1 MSRTDSLILGSQ
13 SPRRRDILASFSLP
27 FQQIPSDFDEESIS
41 FDGDPIAYC
50 SYLAERKAA
59 ALADRFPD
67 SPILTADTIVFLNG
81 KVYNKPKDAE
91 EAFRFLSELAGHWH
105 TVHTAV
111 HVRKGRH
118 SYADS
123 ESTRLLFHPL
133 TPEQIRTFHKH
144 VHFLD
149 KAGGYAIEGCGQI
162 ILAKIEGCYYNVLG
176 LPINATRRLL
186 GRIGIDL
193 WHHLKNIS

>member
-1 MSRTDSLILGSQ
+1 MSQSFPFILGSQ

-27 FQQIPSDFDEESIS
+27 FEQISSDFDEESIP
-41 FDGDPIAYC
+41 FTGDPVAYC
-50 SYLAERKAA
+50 TELAKGKAET
-59 ALADRFPD
+59 LRCRYPD
-67 SPILTADTIVFLNG
+67 AVILTADTSVFLDG
-81 KVYNKPKDAE
+81 KVYNKPRDAE
-91 EAFRFLSELAGHWH
+91 EAFRFLSELCGHWH

-111 HVRKGRH
+111 HVCLGEN
-118 SYADS
+118 SFSDC

-162 ILAKIEGCYYNVLG
+162 ILAKIDGCYYNVLG
-176 LPINATRRLL
+176 LPVNATRRLL
-186 GRIGIDL
+186 
-193 WHHLKNIS
+193 